1 MGKVGQL
8 ARAPNE
14 KTTPFRPAGK
24 RCFLLVHL
32 VISFART
39 SMRYR
44 FPNKSSTS
52 MRTDISDGLCLT
64 DANARTRTS
73 VPEYGATVT
82 GVSFRFMKDSSS
94 DDTLYFWL
102 SMTIQAPSSFFCQN
116 A

>member
-82 GVSFRFMKDSSS
+82 GVSFRFMKVSSS
-94 DDTLYFWL
+94 DDSL
-102 SMTIQAPSSFFCQN
+102 
-116 A
+116 